1 MILTTK
7 CTVTAACVGLLCL
20 IAGHPAFA
28 LFNLGAGEVVQA
40 GGEDLVVD
48 GNSVPSYVDWNND
61 GLADLVIGDGGCE
74 ANIGRVRIY
83 LNHGSLEVP
92 EFTDFFYAQSEG
104 QDLTEI
110 AVGCMGLFPRVVYW
124 DDDDNKDLLMGTSHG
139 NVKIY
144 LNVGSDTEPSFDG
157 GVRLQLGQPPFTM
170 DIDVGDRATPTIV
183 DWNNDGKRDLVSGSY
198 EGLIYVFINE
208 GTDTAPVYLEETYA
222 QADGADLI
230 VESNRSSP
238 VIGDFD
244 NDGRKDL
251 LAGNTEG
258 QLLFYPNTWTDAAPA
273 FSGYKEVEADGIPI
287 LLESGRS
294 RPFVCDWTLDGLPD
308 VVIGAIDA
316 KIYLFQGRQ
325 MVFSAGLVCTPT
337 SGTLPFMTQ
346 ISVSVTNQ
354 IDYGRVFAGRLD
366 WELASGKIIDNFRS
380 GIVLVPPQGTVTRSL
395 NYLVPHNDNLVG
407 ENVGTLTMEDIT
419 PPPYNQPPRPP
430 SGTTDTDNCSLQG
443 IAVARQN

>member
-1 MILTTK
+1 MTLTTK
-7 CTVTAACVGLLCL
+7 CTVSAGCVGLLCL
-20 IAGHPAFA
+20 IAGLPAFA

-61 GLADLVIGDGGCE
+61 GLADLVVGDGGCE
-74 ANIGRVRIY
+74 SGFGKVRIY
-83 LNHGSLEVP
+83 LNQGTLEVP
-92 EFTDFFYAQSEG
+92 DFADFFFAQSEG

-124 DDDDNKDLLMGTSHG
+124 DDDDKKDLLMGTSHG

-144 LNVGSDTEPSFDG
+144 LNVGSDTEPTFDG
-157 GVRLQLGQPPFTM
+157 GVRLQLGQPPLTT

-198 EGLIYVFINE
+198 AGLIHVFINE

-230 VESNRSSP
+230 VEANRSSP

-258 QLLFYPNTWTDAAPA
+258 QLLFYANIWTDADPA
-273 FSGYKEVEADGIPI
+273 FSGYEEVEADGVPI

-316 KIYLFQGRQ
+316 KVYLFQGEQ
-325 MVFSAGLVCTPT
+325 VVFSAGLACTPS

-346 ISVSVTNQ
+346 INISVTNQ
-354 IDYGRVFAGRLD
+354 IDYGRIFAGQLD

-380 GIVLVPPQGTVTRSL
+380 GVVQVPPQGTVTRSF
-395 NYLVPHNDNLVG
+395 NCLVPRNNHLVG

-430 SGTTDTDNCSLQG
+430 SGTTDTDNCSLWG
-443 IAVARQN
+443 IAAAR